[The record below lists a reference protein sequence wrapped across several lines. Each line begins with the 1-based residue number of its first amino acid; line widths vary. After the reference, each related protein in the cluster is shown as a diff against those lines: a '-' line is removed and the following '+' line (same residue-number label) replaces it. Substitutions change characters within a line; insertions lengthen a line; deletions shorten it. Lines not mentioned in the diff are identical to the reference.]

1 MMRALAMSV
10 ERTFPTERK
19 SSLMY
24 MNPGCVFL
32 VALRWVQSGH
42 AAVTPSEAWMG
53 LSCGMETQWYAG
65 PDPEVPRVPYW
76 SMLLF
81 FFSQT
86 NGEPMELC
94 KQGN

>member
-1 MMRALAMSV
+1 MMRVLAMSV
-10 ERTFPTERK
+10 GRAFPTEKTVLDVNESRCV
-19 SSLMY
+19 SLA
-24 MNPGCVFL
+24 
-32 VALRWVQSGH
+32 ALRWMQSGH

-81 FFSQT
+81 PPS
-86 NGEPMELC
+86 N
-94 KQGN
+94 